1 MARPQ
6 TSRRR
11 VTAGEA
17 LYVLD
22 RLIDSRKVSER
33 EVSAIVA
40 EMKMEIAD
48 LERRLATL
56 REATGAHRGP
66 RGGAPNGDH
75 GSAAPRRRRT
85 VTPELAKS
93 RRVQGEYMGLIRHLR
108 GAARARIKRLASE
121 QGREAAIRAMRASAA
136 AQRPGH

>member
-1 MARPQ
+1 MAKPQ
-6 TSRRR
+6 PSRRR

-33 EVSAIVA
+33 EVATIVA

-48 LERRLATL
+48 LERRLADL
-56 REATGAHRGP
+56 REATGGHRTAKA
-66 RGGAPNGDH
+66 GAPRGDH
-75 GSAAPRRRRT
+75 GGSATPRRRRT

-108 GAARARIKRLASE
+108 GPARTRIKKLATE
-121 QGREAAIRAMRASAA
+121 HGREAAIKAMRASTAA
-136 AQRPGH
+136 